1 MTGYASAQHGA
12 SATGAETDPRAS
24 QARRLGLEIRS
35 VNSRFLDLSFRL
47 PDELRAQEPAL
58 RSLLTARL
66 KRGKVEVRAALESE
80 DNNALQD
87 PPARLLQRLN
97 SMQDSVRAW
106 LPSAAPLTVAD
117 ALRICTIACRVER
130 GLALPGGLAAYCG
143 QPGERT
149 ARPLAGAHDGA
160 TAANTKSPFAA
171 PVGDRSAPDIKPNP
185 LQSHV

>member
-1 MTGYASAQHGA
+1 MPVYSMTGYASAQHGA
-12 SATGAETDPRAS
+12 SATGAETDPRAP

-80 DNNALQD
+80 DNNALHD

-106 LPSAAPLTVAD
+106 LPSAAPLTVA
-117 ALRICTIACRVER
+117 
-130 GLALPGGLAAYCG
+130 
-143 QPGERT
+143 
-149 ARPLAGAHDGA
+149 
-160 TAANTKSPFAA
+160 
-171 PVGDRSAPDIKPNP
+171 
-185 LQSHV
+185 